1 MSSKHREGG
10 LVCVW
15 FFTLLCALMFA
26 LVLAPGFAPSAERPA
41 ITLRAGPGEQY
52 AVVATVPTASSME
65 LTIFDKH
72 NEWSR
77 VRFQSGE
84 EGWMR
89 LGSQSVPPPA
99 SAAEPNRTPDAAS
112 TSVQP
117 LLPTAAPPSEPAP
130 GQAAPPLARTVP
142 ARSPGAISTNPV
154 VLPAPS
160 AVDRPPEPA
169 PEQPA
174 VTLPAAITGLATL
187 QRTALVIGNAAYER
201 EIGALPNAGN
211 DADDV
216 ANTLRQMGFQVMLV
230 RDAVYG
236 QMDQALRAFH
246 EQLRQHRGVGLFYFA
261 GHGAELDGLGYL
273 LPLHSGIRDRWQL
286 PHKALNVKYIQAA
299 MEEAGNRLN
308 MIILDACQI
317 SPPSKRQI
325 CSCGAGVS
333 PHNVAYRWPPQDPIC
348 SLRMPLALGNPHST
362 ELTKVVMGSTRNT
375 SCVPW

>member
-1 MSSKHREGG
+1 
-10 LVCVW
+10 
-15 FFTLLCALMFA
+15 
-26 LVLAPGFAPSAERPA
+26 
-41 ITLRAGPGEQY
+41 
-52 AVVATVPTASSME
+52 
-65 LTIFDKH
+65 
-72 NEWSR
+72 
-77 VRFQSGE
+77 
-84 EGWMR
+84 MR

-130 GQAAPPLARTVP
+130 GQAAPPLARTAP